1 MFYNM
6 LGGEIMKISEFSDK
20 SNVSIDTI
28 RYYEKLGLLKVDK
41 QSNNRKEYT
50 DNDLK
55 QLKLVLTLKK
65 LGLSLN
71 DIVVLFKLN
80 EIYDNASDDFEEK
93 LSIIKE
99 SKSILSKAYNNLLV
113 LESEIKVSKKL
124 LEKSI
129 KKIENVLEG
138 SGDLPWLN

>member
-124 LEKSI
+124 LEKTI

-138 SGDLPWLN
+138 SGDLP

>member
-138 SGDLPWLN
+138 SGDLP

>member
-124 LEKSI
+124 LEKTI